1 MNLQVVSKCYS
12 FVGKGSQ
19 PNHIDVLSSLASSLA
34 SLPYVFYEL
43 ETQNYLLKCII
54 FSMPLGPCFAISSV
68 WSTLCPLLTYLFGL
82 IQLMLTLL
90 ERLLWN

>member
-43 ETQNYLLKCII
+43 ETQNYLSVSYFPCLWALVLP
-54 FSMPLGPCFAISSV
+54 FPLSGAPYV
-68 WSTLCPLLTYLFGL
+68 LF
-82 IQLMLTLL
+82 
-90 ERLLWN
+90 